1 MKINYEQ
8 IEQDYPNAYGVFK
21 QSKYYRVSE
30 QGYLLFDD
38 RDLYDFFDEQKLI
51 ITISHN
57 IRFGYMIT
65 DHNNMLGWTIIHQN
79 EYNKFNTRTK
89 AEACAFNAAF
99 KLLEETLSNWT
110 SADNLKREFG
120 I

>member
-8 IEQDYPNAYGVFK
+8 IEQDYPKAYGMFK

-30 QGYLLFDD
+30 QGYHLFDD
-38 RDLYDFFDEQKLI
+38 RDLYDFFDEHELYVEVFRGDK
-51 ITISHN
+51 N
-57 IRFGYMIT
+57 WFF
-65 DHNNMLGWTIIHQN
+65 
-79 EYNKFNTRTK
+79 EAYNKDFVASDYSEKHKSRTE

-120 I
+120 V